1 MAVLSALKL
10 VTAARVHVTNPVS
23 IRREKLLKKLADQY
37 LLVQARQAGRN
48 YIATRLK
55 NVTDAE
61 TGERKTIEVPK
72 KVREWFWMNEAGKYM
87 LQIKYGQNVLALNAK
102 NATAIEVGNID
113 ELASV
118 LKSLQTAVAEGE
130 LDKAIEAA
138 SGKVRDGFGK

>member
-10 VTAARVHVTNPVS
+10 VTAARVYVTNPVS
-23 IRREKLLKKLADQY
+23 IRREKLLKKLSDQL

-55 NVTDAE
+55 NVTDVD

-87 LQIKYGQNVLALNAK
+87 LQIKYGQNVLSLNSK
-102 NATAIEVGNID
+102 NATAIEVGSMD

-138 SGKVRDGFGK
+138 SSKVRDAFGK

>member
-1 MAVLSALKL
+1 MTVLSALKL

-61 TGERKTIEVPK
+61 TGERKTIELPK

-113 ELASV
+113 DLASV

-138 SGKVRDGFGK
+138 SAKTRDSFGK

>member
-10 VTAARVHVTNPVS
+10 VTATRVAVANPVAV
-23 IRREKLLKKLADQY
+23 RRSKLVSKLQDQ
-37 LLVQARQAGRN
+37 LRLVEAYQAGRN

-61 TGERKTIEVPK
+61 TGERKTIELPK
-72 KVREWFWMNEAGKYM
+72 KVRQWFWTNESGKVN
-87 LQIKYGQNVLALNAK
+87 LHIKYGQNVLALNGK
-102 NATAIEVGNID
+102 NATAIELLNMD

-118 LKSLQTAVAEGE
+118 LKSLQTAVMDGE

-138 SGKVRDGFGK
+138 CETTSKSFAK